1 MPSLSFGT
9 WDIILLLLLVGFQ
22 IALGI
27 WVSVRQKGAD
37 DYFMAGHTL
46 SWWQVGGSVFSTN
59 ISATHLIG
67 MLGIGYSVGFA
78 QSHYEILAVFPIL
91 LLVFVFVPLY
101 RRLHLFTL
109 SQFLEKRFGE
119 RVRLLYAGFML
130 LLILVQLVGQ
140 FYIGARAIALLTQ
153 GSDFIISY
161 PGALLLLA
169 GLTCSYSFFG
179 GLKAV
184 VVTDTVQGV
193 FIIFVAF
200 LLCYFALSQPEI
212 GGFVGLLQRDAGQPA
227 EMQRMH
233 LYLPSD
239 HDSLPFTGVFTG
251 LMLLHTFY
259 WVTNQYLV
267 QRVIAARSLRDA
279 QIGALTA
286 GFLKLCIPF
295 TCILTGIAA
304 AHLFHA
310 RFDQSTPL
318 PDDAFVYLVHAVVPQ
333 GVGWMGIIFAG
344 VAASIFSTLDSM
356 LNSATTLLSIDIYQK
371 YFRNADKEAGETA
384 VDKADN
390 ASGETAVDKADNA
403 SGEAAGDKAE
413 NASGETA
420 GETADNASGETAG
433 DKADDDRL
441 LVRFGRATT
450 LVISLLTA
458 ALAYLT
464 YDPSAGGNFFLRV
477 SAYGSYITPG
487 IIAVFFAAVALR
499 GIPGWG
505 AFLAII
511 SAPMSSFAFEWG
523 YEWMGERSNTLHEL
537 FGLRLNFLHR
547 VALSFGSSLLLL
559 LWSRRFGQRDG
570 SHQHDTGGMVLARAQ
585 WMALV
590 SITAI
595 FVGMNTIAVLLA
607 MFTPLSAP
615 MLALPMGISTAL
627 FLERVLAKRRI
638 EPVVRYL
645 SAILV
650 AAVLFILYYFT

>member
-1 MPSLSFGT
+1 
-9 WDIILLLLLVGFQ
+9 
-22 IALGI
+22 
-27 WVSVRQKGAD
+27 
-37 DYFMAGHTL
+37 
-46 SWWQVGGSVFSTN
+46 
-59 ISATHLIG
+59 
-67 MLGIGYSVGFA
+67 
-78 QSHYEILAVFPIL
+78 
-91 LLVFVFVPLY
+91 
-101 RRLHLFTL
+101 
-109 SQFLEKRFGE
+109 
-119 RVRLLYAGFML
+119 
-130 LLILVQLVGQ
+130 
-140 FYIGARAIALLTQ
+140 
-153 GSDFIISY
+153 
-161 PGALLLLA
+161 
-169 GLTCSYSFFG
+169 
-179 GLKAV
+179 
-184 VVTDTVQGV
+184 
-193 FIIFVAF
+193 
-200 LLCYFALSQPEI
+200 
-212 GGFVGLLQRDAGQPA
+212 
-227 EMQRMH
+227 
-233 LYLPSD
+233 
-239 HDSLPFTGVFTG
+239 
-251 LMLLHTFY
+251 MLLHTFY

-304 AHLFHA
+304 AHLFRA

-333 GVGWMGIIFAG
+333 GVGWTGIIFAG

-371 YFRNADKEAGETA
+371 YFRSTDKGAGETA
-384 VDKADN
+384 
-390 ASGETAVDKADNA
+390 
-403 SGEAAGDKAE
+403 GD
-413 NASGETA
+413 S
-420 GETADNASGETAG
+420 ADNASGETAG
-433 DKADDDRL
+433 DSADDDRH

-505 AFLAII
+505 AFLAIV
-511 SAPMSSFAFEWG
+511 SAPLTSFALEWG
-523 YEWMGERSNTLHEL
+523 YEWIGERCDTLQDL
-537 FGLRLNFLHR
+537 FGPRLNFLHR

-570 SHQHDTGGMVLARAQ
+570 SHHHDTGGMVLARAQ

-650 AAVLFILYYFT
+650 AVVVFILYYFT

>member
-9 WDIILLLLLVGFQ
+9 WDIVLLLLLVGIQ
-22 IALGI
+22 MALGI
-27 WVSVRQKGAD
+27 WVSLRQKGAD

-101 RRLHLFTL
+101 RRLNLFTL

-153 GSDFIISY
+153 GSDFIITY

-169 GLTCSYSFFG
+169 GLTSSYSFFG

-184 VVTDTVQGV
+184 VVTDTIQGV

-212 GGFVGLLQRDAGQPA
+212 GGFAGLLQCDAGQPA
-227 EMQRMH
+227 ELQRMH
-233 LYLPSD
+233 LYLPSN

-304 AHLFHA
+304 AHLFRT

-371 YFRNADKEAGETA
+371 YFRSTDKEA
-384 VDKADN
+384 
-390 ASGETAVDKADNA
+390 
-403 SGEAAGDKAE
+403 
-413 NASGETA
+413 GETA
-420 GETADNASGETAG
+420 GETADE
-433 DKADDDRL
+433 DRH
-441 LVRFGRATT
+441 LVRFGRASI
-450 LVISLLTA
+450 LLISLLTA

-595 FVGMNTIAVLLA
+595 FVGMNTIAVLLV

-650 AAVLFILYYFT
+650 AVVLFILYYFT

>member
-9 WDIILLLLLVGFQ
+9 WDVVLLLALVGLQ

-27 WVSVRQKGAD
+27 WVSLRQKGAD

-91 LLVFVFVPLY
+91 LLVFIFVPIY
-101 RRLHLFTL
+101 RRLQVFTL

-119 RVRLLYAGFML
+119 RVRLLYAVFML

-140 FYIGARAIALLTQ
+140 FYIGARAISLITQ
-153 GSDFIISY
+153 GSALGISY
-161 PGALLLLA
+161 PWALLLLVA
-169 GLTCSYSFFG
+169 LTCSYTFFG

-212 GGFVGLLQRDAGQPA
+212 GGFSGLMHIDAAQPIPR
-227 EMQRMH
+227 QRMH
-233 LYLPSD
+233 LYLPPH

-304 AHLFHA
+304 AHLFDT
-310 RFDQSTPL
+310 RLPNNSPQ
-318 PDDAFVYLVHAVVPQ
+318 PDDAFVYLVHSVVPQ
-333 GVGWMGIIFAG
+333 GVGWTGIIFAG

-356 LNSATTLLSIDIYQK
+356 LNSATTLLSIDIYRP
-371 YFRNADKEAGETA
+371 YIRPA
-384 VDKADN
+384 VD
-390 ASGETAVDKADNA
+390 
-403 SGEAAGDKAE
+403 
-413 NASGETA
+413 
-420 GETADNASGETAG
+420 
-433 DKADDDRL
+433 DRH
-441 LVRFGRATT
+441 LVRFGRATI
-450 LVISLLTA
+450 LIISLLTA
-458 ALAYLT
+458 SLAYFT

-487 IIAVFFAAVALR
+487 IIAVFFAAIAVR
-499 GIPGWG
+499 GIPWWG
-505 AFLAII
+505 AFLAILM
-511 SAPMSSFAFEWG
+511 APLSGWFAEWG
-523 YEWMGERSNTLHEL
+523 YSNL
-537 FGLRLNFLHR
+537 FAHNGSLTALLGTQLNFLHR
-547 VALSFGSSLLLL
+547 VFISFMSSVAVLWLSHGVMGPDISRHNEAEDVLL
-559 LWSRRFGQRDG
+559 SRGQLT
-570 SHQHDTGGMVLARAQ
+570 SFARI
-585 WMALV
+585 
-590 SITAI
+590 SAI
-595 FVGMNTIAVLLA
+595 FLGAHLMIVLLIHTTSQQA
-607 MFTPLSAP
+607 VYWSIPMAFLSAF
-615 MLALPMGISTAL
+615 
-627 FLERVLAKRRI
+627 FLNRAFASQGV
-638 EPVVRYL
+638 EPLIRYL

-650 AAVLFILYYFT
+650 SLVVFLLYYFV

>member
-1 MPSLSFGT
+1 MPALSFGT
-9 WDIILLLLLVGFQ
+9 WDIFLLLALVGLQ

-27 WVSVRQKGAD
+27 WVSLRQKGAD

-91 LLVFVFVPLY
+91 LLVFVFVPIY
-101 RRLHLFTL
+101 RRLQVFTL

-119 RVRLLYAGFML
+119 RVRLLYAVFML

-140 FYIGARAIALLTQ
+140 FYIGARAISLITQ
-153 GSDFIISY
+153 GSALNISY
-161 PGALLLLA
+161 PWALLLLV
-169 GLTCSYSFFG
+169 GLTCSYTFFG

-193 FIIFVAF
+193 FILFVSF

-212 GGFVGLLQRDAGQPA
+212 GGLTGLMHIDAVQPIPQ
-227 EMQRMH
+227 QRMH
-233 LYLPSD
+233 LYLPAH

-304 AHLFHA
+304 AHLFDA
-310 RFDQSTPL
+310 RFPHTSPP
-318 PDDAFVYLVHAVVPQ
+318 PDDAFVYLVYSVVPQ
-333 GVGWMGIIFAG
+333 GVGWTGILFAG

-356 LNSATTLLSIDIYQK
+356 LNSATTLLSIDIYRP
-371 YFRNADKEAGETA
+371 YIRP
-384 VDKADN
+384 
-390 ASGETAVDKADNA
+390 S
-403 SGEAAGDKAE
+403 
-413 NASGETA
+413 
-420 GETADNASGETAG
+420 
-433 DKADDDRL
+433 ADDRH
-441 LVRFGRATT
+441 LVRFGRASI
-450 LVISLLTA
+450 LFVSLLTA

-487 IIAVFFAAVALR
+487 IIAVFFAAVAVR
-499 GIPGWG
+499 GIPWWG
-505 AFLAII
+505 AFFAILVGPLAGW
-511 SAPMSSFAFEWG
+511 FAEWG
-523 YEWMGERSNTLHEL
+523 YSNLAANDEWLSAWLGI
-537 FGLRLNFLHR
+537 RLNFLHR
-547 VALSFGSSLLLL
+547 VLLSFTCSA
-559 LWSRRFGQRDG
+559 
-570 SHQHDTGGMVLARAQ
+570 MVLWLSRVVRKQNVMGESDAEGILLTPAQ
-585 WMALV
+585 RTSLSRITSVFLTAHLMVVWLIDATPQNAANWSTPMAV
-590 SITAI
+590 
-595 FVGMNTIAVLLA
+595 F
-607 MFTPLSAP
+607 SAF
-615 MLALPMGISTAL
+615 
-627 FLERVLAKRRI
+627 FLERALAARGV
-638 EPVVRYL
+638 EPLIRYL
-645 SAILV
+645 SALLV
-650 AAVLFILYYFT
+650 ASVVFMLYFFV